1 MKKETI
7 RFQDTGNF
15 SKKFL
20 DFIEGNKKEDHFPNE
35 KNIIRGIE
43 KINFSTDKRKTLHSE
58 ITSQYGPL
66 EISDR
71 LTKNI
76 ELLLS
81 DNSYTVTTGH
91 QLNVCTGPLYVI
103 YKIIST
109 IKLADSLSK
118 KYPNHNFIPV
128 YWMASEDHD
137 FDEIKSFY
145 SLGKRYK
152 WDIDTSGPVGDI
164 NPKSFAKILEKE
176 PCVPSF
182 FLEAYNSSKSLSEAV
197 RKYMNFLFGEM
208 GLVVLDP
215 NSQNF
220 KKSFI
225 DVIEDDIINNS
236 IFNIEKSSEVKSDV
250 LVRKINFFFQDS
262 KFRDRIERDKDYK
275 ILSTSKSFDEHEMK
289 KLIHSSP
296 ENFSPN
302 VISRCLFQQSILPNV
317 SYVGGPAEIV
327 YWLSFKKFFKHYK
340 INYPVLIPRDFCLI
354 LSEKMQKIIDKYGF
368 GTNELFKSKHF
379 LEAKSIGA
387 FDDYTKNFS
396 EEVQKIKDA
405 VTSLS
410 SKFGNVDS
418 TMKPHVLATGK
429 KIQKTLS
436 QIERRYVNTLKKN
449 NADSI
454 SHIKLLYDNLSPD
467 NSIQERKE
475 SMITFYNSSLV
486 DDLYKNLDPLDLNF
500 KILKM

>member
-7 RFQDTGNF
+7 SFQDTGNF

-20 DFIEGNKKEDHFPNE
+20 DFIKGNKKEDHFPNE
-35 KNIIRGIE
+35 KNIVRGIE

-58 ITSQYGPL
+58 ITSQYGTL
-66 EISDR
+66 ELSDK
-71 LTKNI
+71 LTNNI
-76 ELLLS
+76 KLLLS

-118 KYPNHNFIPV
+118 KHPDHNFIPV

-137 FDEIKSFY
+137 FDEIKSFF
-145 SLGKRYK
+145 SLGKSYK

-176 PCVPSF
+176 PSVPSF
-182 FLEAYNSSKSLSEAV
+182 FIEAYNSSESLSDAV

-215 NSQNF
+215 NSRNF
-220 KKSFI
+220 KKSFM

-236 IFNIEKSSEVKSDV
+236 IFNIEKSSEDKSDV

-262 KFRDRIERDKDYK
+262 KFRDRIEKDKNYK
-275 ILSTSKSFDEHEMK
+275 ILSTSKSFDENQMK
-289 KLIHSSP
+289 KLVHSSP

-302 VISRCLFQQSILPNV
+302 VISRCLFQQSILPNL

-327 YWLSFKKFFKHYK
+327 YWLSFKKFFEHYN

-354 LSEKMQKIIDKYGF
+354 ISKKMQKIIDKYGF
-368 GTNELFKSKHF
+368 SSHELFESKHF
-379 LEAKSIGA
+379 LESKSIDA
-387 FDDYTKNFS
+387 FDDNTKNFS
-396 EEVQKIKDA
+396 DEVQKIKDA

-429 KIQKTLS
+429 KIEKTVN
-436 QIERRYVNTLKKN
+436 QVERRYLNALKKN

-454 SHIKLLYDNLSPD
+454 SHIKLLYDNLNPD

-486 DDLYKNLDPLDLNF
+486 DELYKNLDPLDLNF
-500 KILKM
+500 KILKV